1 MGTLNRS
8 QLREKA
14 MIILYQ
20 IFLYQNTKVNYDI
33 DEVIKEVL
41 EIENY
46 FVNDIVKGI
55 LAKKEEL
62 DEIAN
67 TYLKDWTIDRLGRTD
82 QVILRMGIYELKY
95 TDTPPIVCI
104 NEAIELAKKYSDDSV
119 KKMINGVLDKVYHNM

>member
-55 LAKKEEL
+55 LAKRR
-62 DEIAN
+62 I
-67 TYLKDWTIDRLGRTD
+67 R
-82 QVILRMGIYELKY
+82 
-95 TDTPPIVCI
+95 
-104 NEAIELAKKYSDDSV
+104 
-119 KKMINGVLDKVYHNM
+119 